1 MAAQTGARGKG
12 AADCSRKDRPS
23 RADSRQKKMRGRGGG
38 ACTTSAAVWTRQS
51 RLVSEGNS
59 GGGGGGGGG
68 WVLVGAGVWTT
79 SVPPSGQGST
89 KCVCSVFCFLCLL
102 CSERKIIAFISS
114 VFLKLFDIKIIFFL
128 LGE

>member
-23 RADSRQKKMRGRGGG
+23 RADLRQTRRGGG
-38 ACTTSAAVWTRQS
+38 GARTTSAAVWTQQS

-59 GGGGGGGGG
+59 GGGGGGGRW
-68 WVLVGAGVWTT
+68 WVLVGVGVWTT

-89 KCVCSVFCFLCLL
+89 KSACYVFCFLCLL